1 MITTFNLIKMTKP
14 FNDNSEVT
22 AISTQIEILKKHF
35 PQCFDKHGAFMPDKL
50 QALVSEHGT
59 AFSKESYSLNWL
71 GKSYARLL
79 ANENPLTFLSEDKVH
94 NQKPENKN
102 TENLLIKGDN
112 LEVLKHLKS
121 AYHEQI
127 KMIYIDPPY
136 NTGTDGFVYQ
146 DDRKFT
152 VDELSR
158 LAGIESDEAKRILDF
173 TQSKANSHSAWL
185 TFMYPRLYIARELL
199 KDDGVIFISI
209 DDNEV
214 AQLRVLCD
222 EIFGEQNFITEFI
235 WKRRASSAMA
245 DNNVSTD
252 HEYVITYQKGGLKG
266 FQGIEKDFKSYS
278 NPDNDPRGSWVLG
291 DLTVGMTAAMRPNQA
306 YDLVDPKTGKIYP
319 FNPNRVW
326 AFIPQSM
333 AKMIEEGRVI
343 FPDDTDK
350 RPMQK
355 RFKAELK
362 GTYNPLSSLI
372 IDKVGLNSEGTR
384 QIQSLLGGNVFDYS
398 KPASLLTTLIP
409 QLCIESKD
417 IIMDFFAGSGTTA
430 HAVMDLNVESKNNY
444 SFIMVQLPELIDK
457 KTEAYKAG
465 YKTIFDITKARI
477 EKAAEKIKT
486 EHPDYQGDLGFK
498 IFETVPMPEGY
509 LVDHEIL
516 KSTDPLFFNGS
527 NLNNDQLDDLL
538 TTWKVYDGIALT
550 VSLNLIDLAG
560 YSAYQHQKI
569 LYLIQ
574 SGFSYHALV
583 MLLQKLDDT
592 DKDKAFDIER
602 LVLFAHNFDSKHQ
615 RELKE
620 ALTHYQNKKSKNIS
634 VEFRY

>member
-112 LEVLKHLKS
+112 LEVLKHLKN

-209 DDNEV
+209 DDNEA
-214 AQLRVLCD
+214 AQLKMLCD

-235 WKRRASSAMA
+235 WKRRSSSAMA

-574 SGFSYHALV
+574 SGFSHHALV

-615 RELKE
+615 REIKE

>member
-1 MITTFNLIKMTKP
+1 MTKP

-615 RELKE
+615 REIKE

>member
-430 HAVMDLNVESKNNY
+430 HAVMDLNLRDCSNARR
-444 SFIMVQLPELIDK
+444 LP
-457 KTEAYKAG
+457 G
-465 YKTIFDITKARI
+465 
-477 EKAAEKIKT
+477 
-486 EHPDYQGDLGFK
+486 
-498 IFETVPMPEGY
+498 
-509 LVDHEIL
+509 
-516 KSTDPLFFNGS
+516 
-527 NLNNDQLDDLL
+527 
-538 TTWKVYDGIALT
+538 
-550 VSLNLIDLAG
+550 
-560 YSAYQHQKI
+560 
-569 LYLIQ
+569 
-574 SGFSYHALV
+574 
-583 MLLQKLDDT
+583 
-592 DKDKAFDIER
+592 
-602 LVLFAHNFDSKHQ
+602 
-615 RELKE
+615 
-620 ALTHYQNKKSKNIS
+620 
-634 VEFRY
+634 